1 MRCKDKPCSPCTC
14 GHCASRP
21 VCARC
26 GEWMDPTEAYERG
39 RLAGIAEGRAAERAD
54 VVAWFY
60 DDRRWLDDMR
70 WSTLRAHHRDAIRND
85 IERGDH
91 VGAAGKVK
99 P

>member
-1 MRCKDKPCSPCTC
+1 MDHERCEKC
-14 GHCASRP
+14 GLVQKVSVA
-21 VCARC
+21 
-26 GEWMDPTEAYERG
+26 EAADLAMKIISDAEERG